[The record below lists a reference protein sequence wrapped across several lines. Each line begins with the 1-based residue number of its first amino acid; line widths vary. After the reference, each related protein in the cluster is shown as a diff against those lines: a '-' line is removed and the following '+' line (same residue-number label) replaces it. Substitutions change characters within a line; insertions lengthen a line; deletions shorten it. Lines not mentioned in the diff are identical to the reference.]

1 MLFNSVDALAFT
13 ICAAYVALNSIT
25 LFENQFSK
33 LSVDE
38 KHGIVALGAK
48 DFILQFSG
56 RDFVS
61 KCEIEIELKP
71 RHDILKMIYG
81 YTLHNLED
89 TVTISVTLPE
99 TIALPIIAAGP
110 ETVLKQCHRER
121 YDLNQFTPLK
131 KGAAIA
137 DSVLMLGES
146 HEAMNFIMDSN
157 FKEFISNNESTNQL
171 TLPLSKPSLSCCF
184 SAEVSSLKN
193 KNDYL
198 AMNELL
204 FYILDKIEQMK
215 LSPETLQKIKN
226 SRKEAAE
233 VIYRKTRKD
242 RERIAQEKK
251 IEKRRMEERRMQ
263 KLSPE
268 EQRKFEEKMKKKEQ
282 KKNIGGLALVGLSI
296 AAIVEQ
302 NSIHDFVMMG
312 YPVSLLII
320 GALFVLLGLFGMW
333 ATGVQSVRMIRLYL
347 IVLSIIIILQVV
359 LTAVAL
365 SQHDKIDSMVK
376 DGWYSANPSVIQN
389 VEQMFECCG
398 YRNVLDH
405 AIPADCTKDPNF
417 GFKRSCRYQIVT
429 LAQRH
434 TRLLGI
440 VGLILGVME
449 FVALI
454 CASILLYQLGGE
466 DWKREGSILEEARS
480 WLD

>member
-13 ICAAYVALNSIT
+13 ICAAYVALYFYGKRRNKSIVENWYRNSIT

-81 YTLHNLED
+81 YMLHNLED

-121 YDLNQFTPLK
+121 YDL

-157 FKEFISNNESTNQL
+157 FKEFISNNESVY
-171 TLPLSKPSLSCCF
+171 TLEYLIISDQPAGFTLDTDLSSVNRIEFKYK
-184 SAEVSSLKN
+184 LKN
-193 KNDYL
+193 ENDYL

-215 LSPETLQKIKN
+215 LSTETIQKIKK

-233 VIYRKTRKD
+233 VIYRKTRKE

-282 KKNIGGLALVGLSI
+282 KKN
-296 AAIVEQ
+296 
-302 NSIHDFVMMG
+302 
-312 YPVSLLII
+312 
-320 GALFVLLGLFGMW
+320 
-333 ATGVQSVRMIRLYL
+333 
-347 IVLSIIIILQVV
+347 
-359 LTAVAL
+359 
-365 SQHDKIDSMVK
+365 VK
-376 DGWYSANPSVIQN
+376 KG
-389 VEQMFECCG
+389 
-398 YRNVLDH
+398 
-405 AIPADCTKDPNF
+405 
-417 GFKRSCRYQIVT
+417 
-429 LAQRH
+429 
-434 TRLLGI
+434 RLLLT
-440 VGLILGVME
+440 VG
-449 FVALI
+449 
-454 CASILLYQLGGE
+454 
-466 DWKREGSILEEARS
+466 R
-480 WLD
+480 